1 MYFRAYGRP
10 LITVMAFK
18 YLGHI
23 LITSDYDLP
32 VLVPHLRI
40 SWLKSISASVLD
52 EYIYYTKVYKLCCS
66 EIVSYVRLK
75 GKRLNRMTH
84 KKIQVTGGRG

>member
-1 MYFRAYGRP
+1 MYLREYGHP
-10 LITVMAFK
+10 LTTVVAFK

-52 EYIYYTKVYKLCCS
+52 ESID
-66 EIVSYVRLK
+66 
-75 GKRLNRMTH
+75 
-84 KKIQVTGGRG
+84 

>member
-23 LITSDYDLP
+23 LITSDYEWP
-32 VLVPHLRI
+32 VLMLHLRS
-40 SWLKSISASVLD
+40 SWLKIKSVRLLE
-52 EYIYYTKVYKLCCS
+52 EYVDYTKVVKICCS
-66 EIVSYVRLK
+66 EFVIRIRLK
-75 GKRLNRMTH
+75 G
-84 KKIQVTGGRG
+84 